1 MESDKSGCW
10 GMLERGELIGEVML
24 AIEMGANIEDIS
36 LTIHAHPTLSETI
49 ANASEML
56 TKTIT
61 DLYIKNW
68 KKLNLKMEGKFFASI
83 L

>member
-1 MESDKSGCW
+1 
-10 GMLERGELIGEVML
+10 ML

-68 KKLNLKMEGKFFASI
+68 RKLNLKTGKKFFAST